1 MNWFKRDRGAPEHAE
16 SGSRSWSQSNGNYDV
31 SNTASAAADARDIPP
46 DVGGS
51 TRAYNPY
58 SELQGLHRGVDSSA
72 LQRMYSLPAAP
83 EFLFAEQAKKRRNS
97 AIEYL
102 TYNTGSLH
110 RFYE

>member
-1 MNWFKRDRGAPEHAE
+1 MN
-16 SGSRSWSQSNGNYDV
+16 
-31 SNTASAAADARDIPP
+31 NTASVAADARDMPP
-46 DVGGS
+46 DPSTS

-102 TYNTGSLH
+102 TYNTGIY
-110 RFYE
+110 RQFPE